1 MQDLA
6 IFIDSFDGNADAWPT
21 FFKVY
26 QKFWDD
32 CCFPRYLVTNNLGYE
47 AKNLTVIKTGDDK
60 NWFVMTIKGLEQVKE
75 RYVYF
80 VLEDQLIGQKMKN
93 EDVEEIVEGMEKEQI
108 YYYRMTCPLNYP
120 ANQSFIRVTEDA
132 RYPISLQP
140 AIWKKD
146 TFLQFLK
153 ELYAN
158 GCKSP
163 WDFERHFIE
172 KYKNGDST
180 RYIEGVRYDSRHL
193 MRYKN
198 ILIQGKWDPRVVK
211 FYKEKGIVIDTSNRP
226 FMSRK
231 AVFLDGIK
239 RNKLIR
245 SLSNKNQTKLKKVL
259 KKLGIDFMT

>member
-6 IFIDSFDGNADAWPT
+6 IYIDSFDGNADAWPT

-26 QKFWDD
+26 QKFWND
-32 CCFPRYLVTNNLGYE
+32 CQYPGYLVTNNLDYE
-47 AKNLTVIKTGDDK
+47 ADNLTVIKTGDEK

-75 RYVYF
+75 KYVYF
-80 VLEDQLIGQKMKN
+80 VLEDQLIGQKMNN
-93 EDVEEIVEGMEKEQI
+93 EDIEEIVSGMEKEDI
-108 YYYRMTCPLNYP
+108 FFYRMTCPRSYP
-120 ANQSFIRVTEDA
+120 QKQSFVKVTEDA

-140 AIWKKD
+140 AIWRRE

-153 ELYAN
+153 DLYAN

-172 KYKNGDST
+172 KYKNGDPNK
-180 RYIEGVRYDSRHL
+180 YIDGIRYDSRNL
-193 MRYKN
+193 MNYKN

-211 FYKEKGIVIDTSNRP
+211 YYKQNGIVVDTGSRP
-226 FMSRK
+226 FMPRK

-245 SLSNKNQTKLKKVL
+245 SLSNKNQSKLKKLL